1 MTDLVPADRFA
12 KRRRDVRQLYHWTCT
27 EGAAGIRGDGLVR
40 PFPQPALPGCPAL
53 AWFTDLP
60 FRTPSTRRALG
71 LTSQTL
77 ACDRMSR
84 RFIVAH
90 PERLIPW
97 EEWADEHGAA
107 EWADLAPG
115 LPAHWWVADRPTRV
129 LTKSWGKP

>member
-1 MTDLVPADRFA
+1 MTATAADWI
-12 KRRRDVRQLYHWTCT
+12 KRRHDVRQLYHWTCT

-97 EEWADEHGAA
+97 EEWAAEHGAA

>member
-1 MTDLVPADRFA
+1 MTLTADTGLTATDFFCGMGGSSTGLTR
-12 KRRRDVRQLYHWTCT
+12 
-27 EGAAGIRGDGLVR
+27 AG
-40 PFPQPALPGCPAL
+40 FTAL

-97 EEWADEHGAA
+97 EEWAAEHGAA

>member
-1 MTDLVPADRFA
+1 MTTADWI
-12 KRRRDVRQLYHWTCT
+12 KGRRDVRQLYHWTCT
-27 EGAAGIRGDGLVR
+27 EGAAGIRGDIRGDGLVR
-40 PFPQPALPGCPAL
+40 PFP
-53 AWFTDLP
+53 DLP

-90 PERLIPW
+90 PERLISW
-97 EEWADEHGAA
+97 EEWAAEHGAA

>member
-1 MTDLVPADRFA
+1 
-12 KRRRDVRQLYHWTCT
+12 
-27 EGAAGIRGDGLVR
+27 
-40 PFPQPALPGCPAL
+40 
-53 AWFTDLP
+53 
-60 FRTPSTRRALG
+60 
-71 LTSQTL
+71 
-77 ACDRMSR
+77 MSR

-97 EEWADEHGAA
+97 EEWAAEHGAA